1 MVSDEDV
8 KVLGLNLKCLQ

>member
-8 KVLGLNLKCLQ
+8 TVLGLNLKCLQ